1 MTFESEERRFLRFA
15 VLMGLVALAGVA
27 GGVLLGPWWQR
38 LAVFLG
44 LVGVA
49 YFRFM
54 AGVFA
59 FARRTLPLVEAAD
72 GDNARLTRWGD
83 RWMRIVFGCVVAVA
97 LVGVVE
103 IVRADG
109 WGERIAIFYAA
120 GGAAL
125 FAAMGAIFGFCALPQ
140 MRSGPPGGRD

>member
-15 VLMGLVALAGVA
+15 VLMGLIALAGVA

-38 LAVFLG
+38 LAVFLV

-54 AGVFA
+54 TGVFA

-72 GDNARLTRWGD
+72 GDNARLR
-83 RWMRIVFGCVVAVA
+83 R
-97 LVGVVE
+97 
-103 IVRADG
+103 
-109 WGERIAIFYAA
+109 
-120 GGAAL
+120 
-125 FAAMGAIFGFCALPQ
+125 
-140 MRSGPPGGRD
+140 